1 MAQAGRST
9 GWELVIGWVGQ
20 PRYQVCASSQ
30 QAGTAHPCVS
40 THRHITHTH
49 ALALN
54 LKQQLS
60 PGLPNRAVCARLLR
74 VGGGLRSAGK
84 HPIEERVLG

>member
-1 MAQAGRST
+1 MAQAGQST

-30 QAGTAHPCVS
+30 QAGTTHTRVS
-40 THRHITHTH
+40 THRHIKHTH

-54 LKQQLS
+54 LKQQRS
-60 PGLPNRAVCARLLR
+60 PGLPNRAVCVMPVR

-84 HPIEERVLG
+84 RPIEERVLG